1 MIIEINKDIQNYKE
15 SVVFGLNAR
24 QLIFSVLSVV
34 SGGGIVFLTYPY
46 VGLTTSA
53 YIAIPVVAPI
63 ALSGFYSYNGM
74 TFMEM
79 MKRKLHFA
87 FGNRVLTYISE
98 EGERAIQQHKAEEA
112 VEQKKQKKKKSR
124 RRS

>member
-15 SVVFGLNAR
+15 SVVLGLTVR
-24 QLIFSVLSVV
+24 QLLFSVLSVV
-34 SGGGIVFLTYPY
+34 AGGGIVFLTYPY

-79 MKRKLHFA
+79 MKRKMHFA
-87 FGNRVLTYISE
+87 FGNCALTYISE
-98 EGERAIQQHKAEEA
+98 EGEKAIQQHRVEEDT
-112 VEQKKQKKKKSR
+112 KKQKRKKSR